1 MSACQHLRPDRDG
14 QRANRA
20 AQLAVARDLA
30 RIYADVLNDPMP
42 PDLARLIER
51 LEIRATSP
59 EG

>member
-1 MSACQHLRPDRDG
+1 MSARQHPRPDREG
-14 QRANRA
+14 QRADTVV
-20 AQLAVARDLA
+20 QLAVAREVA